1 MATMQIKE
9 IKDSNDLLGYLI
21 QAQNDQHEC
30 LVTDIFENTKVGNA
44 DLKFY
49 VEELVKCDFVHVTSL
64 NVLYI
69 TPKGRKGYNSAS
81 KKVLLKMKPIFFT
94 VFGYIVGILS
104 NDIRNAL
111 YSLFSLIKK
120 FF

>member
-1 MATMQIKE
+1 MATIQIKE

-49 VEELVKCDFVHVTSL
+49 VEELVRCDFVHVTSL

-69 TPKGRKGYNSAS
+69 TPKGRKGYNNAS